1 MDAVREGDEIET
13 RPVRVPLDPFNLDA
27 HLLLPRQPRAAV
39 LIVDG
44 SGASTRRP
52 ELRAWATTFAED
64 GFAVLLADLLT
75 GEEQPRG
82 SLRRDR
88 PDVAFMAGRLVVAAD
103 YLADLLRHGAAAAA
117 QTGAASEPRA
127 SGHAGQTFP
136 IYLVTTGSAA
146 AAALF
151 AETERSSEVHGVITW
166 SGRPA
171 MAGAV
176 LPMVRRPTLFIAPRD
191 APSVIEEC
199 TRAAHVMG
207 SSASVIVLDRR
218 AADAEIPAL
227 ALTWMKQTIAA
238 ARSEADAP
246 PTDSPHGETARA

>member
-1 MDAVREGDEIET
+1 VQ
-13 RPVRVPLDPFNLDA
+13 LDPFNLDA

-52 ELRAWATTFAED
+52 ELRAWAATFAEHD
-64 GFAVLLADLLT
+64 FAVLIADLLT

-103 YLADLLRHGAAAAA
+103 YLSELLRHEASAAGR
-117 QTGAASEPRA
+117 TDAASEPRA
-127 SGHAGQTFP
+127 PGPAGQTPP

-151 AETERSSEVHGVITW
+151 AETERSSEIHGVITW

-176 LPMVRRPTLFIAPRD
+176 LPIVRRPVLFIAPRD

-199 TRAAHVMG
+199 TRAANFIG
-207 SSASVIVLDRR
+207 PSATVTVLDRR
-218 AADAEIPAL
+218 VADAEIPAL
-227 ALTWMKQTIAA
+227 ALAWMKQIVAP
-238 ARSEADAP
+238 ADATSTNQLP
-246 PTDSPHGETARA
+246 ADPAHT